1 MGLCIDALISSVVS
15 SPLSGG
21 TKTQKRER
29 KCPVGAET
37 VWPIDAVGD
46 TFVMAVHNEERGAY
60 RIENHA
66 AAFALAR
73 VIA

>member
-1 MGLCIDALISSVVS
+1 M
-15 SPLSGG
+15 
-21 TKTQKRER
+21 
-29 KCPVGAET
+29 GAET